1 MQHPAIT
8 GVHGSGG
15 RRMFLGLRPPLEH
28 VRSWFHA
35 ARQALGDAPALRWLA
50 PEDVHLTVRFL
61 GGVDAVQ
68 EARLIDAL
76 VAGLDG
82 RAAFDVETV
91 QSVWFPDA
99 SQPVVLAVAVVLDP
113 MLAALATRVNAAV
126 AAADLPPDLRP
137 FRPHISLARL
147 GRRGSRG
154 LPAAPDL
161 PAARFRAFELILFE
175 SLGNNAPFRYRPRR
189 VFRLV

>member
-8 GVHGSGG
+8 GAHGSTG
-15 RRMFLGLRPPLEH
+15 RRMFLGLRPPLEQ
-28 VRSWFHA
+28 VRSWFHTA
-35 ARQALGDAPALRWLA
+35 QQALGDASALRWLA

-76 VAGLDG
+76 FAGLDG
-82 RAAFDVETV
+82 QAVFDAETR
-91 QSVWFPDA
+91 QSMWFPDA

-113 MLAALATRVNAAV
+113 MLAALAARVD
-126 AAADLPPDLRP
+126 AAAALAGVPPDPRP

-147 GRRGSRG
+147 RRLGSRG
-154 LPAAPDL
+154 VPVAPDL
-161 PAARFRAFELILFE
+161 PAARFRVFELILFE
-175 SLGNNAPFRYRPRR
+175 SLGNKVPLRYRPCR
-189 VFRLV
+189 VFRFV